1 MRTNARNRQK
11 ILAIVPVLAI
21 GGCTP
26 VVTDATIAALHDSA
40 TSLVSGIVDTIFE
53 TIGTTEG
60 NGNDLFIHN

>member
-1 MRTNARNRQK
+1 MKTNARNRQK

-26 VVTDATIAALHDSA
+26 VVTDATIAALHDGA
-40 TSLVSGIVDTIFE
+40 MNLVSGIVDAIFE
-53 TIGTTEG
+53 TIGNTES